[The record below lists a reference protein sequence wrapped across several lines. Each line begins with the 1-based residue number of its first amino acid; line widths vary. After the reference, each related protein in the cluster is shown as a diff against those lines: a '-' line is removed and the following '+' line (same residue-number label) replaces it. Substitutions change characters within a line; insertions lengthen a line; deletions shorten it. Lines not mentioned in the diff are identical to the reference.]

1 MGVPVRRLLTAHLV
15 GIHLLALVLVA
26 TAGWLG
32 WWQLSAWQDRREAE
46 ATDLTRLEPVPLTEV
61 LGPDD
66 PFPGD
71 QVGRPVRLAG
81 DWLPEGTIFVSG
93 REHDGEDG
101 YWVVTPV
108 DVGGAAVLV
117 VRGWSERPTAP
128 PAEGPTD
135 VVGWLQPAEGAS
147 GLVDDDPT
155 DDVLPQLRVA
165 DAIQRIDTDLFGGYV
180 VLDPSRAAVEP
191 GLAPADLAALPEAG
205 RFTALRNLLY
215 AIEWWF
221 FGAFA
226 AFIWWRHV
234 RDVA

>member
-1 MGVPVRRLLTAHLV
+1 MGVPVRRFLTAHLV
-15 GIHLLALVLVA
+15 GVHLLAVVLVA
-26 TAGWLG
+26 AAGWLG
-32 WWQLSAWQDRREAE
+32 WWQLSAWQAGREAE
-46 ATDLTRLEPVPLTEV
+46 ATDLTRLEPIPLTEV
-61 LGPDD
+61 FGPDD

-81 DWLPEGTIFVSG
+81 EWLPEGTIFVAG
-93 REHDGEDG
+93 REHDGRDG

-117 VRGWSERPTAP
+117 VRGWSERPTATP
-128 PAEGPTD
+128 PQGATQ
-135 VVGWLQPAEGAS
+135 VVGWLQPSEGAT
-147 GLVDDDPT
+147 GLVDEDPT

-180 VLDPSRAAVEP
+180 VLDPSRATLEP
-191 GLAPADLAALPEAG
+191 DLAPADLAALPEAG